1 MCPGKRSSFPEPLPY
16 PSSEADGV
24 PYIVLADLVEAQ
36 VLGARS
42 SVGAFAP
49 VLRKRMAAGSGS
61 IEIDFKGIQAVSP
74 SALDELLAAMREFSQ
89 DRDIQLSNMA
99 SGATWKFEAIARAHG
114 RTLVENGPQ
123 SWVFKAPVESHA

>member
-1 MCPGKRSSFPEPLPY
+1 M
-16 PSSEADGV
+16 
-24 PYIVLADLVEAQ
+24 PYILLADFVETH

-49 VLRKRMAAGSGS
+49 ALRQSLATDEGT
-61 IEIDFKGIQAVSP
+61 IEFDFKDIQAVSP
-74 SALDELLAAMREFSQ
+74 SALDELLTAVRNLSQ
-89 DRDIQLSNMA
+89 DRDIQLSNVA

-114 RTLVENGPQ
+114 RTLVQSGPQ